1 MLSEEQQNELAAA
14 LEGLNLGEEPAAQAP
29 EPEPVEVQEE
39 ASEPVYES
47 EAPEEVALDASDET
61 DEVEGESGHNVP
73 YSRFSKVIAA
83 KNQYADEAETLRQEV
98 DRLRQAEQELETLR
112 RYNMNQP
119 QQTSSEESYDYDD
132 VDPYDK
138 RLAMLENRLVETER
152 EATIREH
159 MSQMEQQIATIQQEH
174 PNVDPIAL
182 LQHVQQ
188 NPDADLM
195 ELATSE
201 AARVA
206 EMRESVIAEYL
217 ESNPHLQQ
225 QAPATPPDVPPEVRN
240 KSNNGSRGFA
250 GSKSPSSWEDAHA
263 QARKAIEAAWT
274 G

>member
-1 MLSEEQQNELAAA
+1 MLSDEQQNELAAA
-14 LEGLNLGEEPAAQAP
+14 LEGLNLGEEPVAQAP

-39 ASEPVYES
+39 ASEPVHES

-61 DEVEGESGHNVP
+61 DEVEDESGHNVP

-217 ESNPHLQQ
+217 EANPHLQQ

-250 GSKSPSSWEDAHA
+250 GSQSPSSWEDAHA

>member
-14 LEGLNLGEEPAAQAP
+14 LEGLNLGEEPAAQVP
-29 EPEPVEVQEE
+29 EPEPVVVQEE
-39 ASEPVYES
+39 DSEPVYES
-47 EAPEEVALDASDET
+47 EAPDEVALDASDET
-61 DEVEGESGHNVP
+61 DEVEDESGHNVP

-217 ESNPHLQQ
+217 EANPNLQQ

-250 GSKSPSSWEDAHA
+250 GSQSPSSWEDAHA

>member
-1 MLSEEQQNELAAA
+1 MLSDEQQNELAAA
-14 LEGLNLGEEPAAQAP
+14 LEGLNLGEEPVAQAP

-39 ASEPVYES
+39 VSEPVHES
-47 EAPEEVALDASDET
+47 EAPEEVALEDSGDNE
-61 DEVEGESGHNVP
+61 EVEETGHNVP

-98 DRLRQAEQELETLR
+98 ERLKAKEQELETLR
-112 RYNMNQP
+112 RYNIQQP
-119 QQTSSEESYDYDD
+119 QQQHQEEESYSYDD
-132 VDPYDK
+132 TDPYDQRLQMLEG
-138 RLAMLENRLVETER
+138 RLAENER
-152 EATIREH
+152 EAKIREH
-159 MSQMEQQIATIQQEH
+159 MNEMEQQIATIQQEH

-182 LQHVQQ
+182 LQHVQN

-217 ESNPHLQQ
+217 EANPHLQT
-225 QAPATPPDVPPEVRN
+225 QAPATPPDVPPEVSN
-240 KSNNGSRGFA
+240 KSNTGSRGFA
-250 GSKSPSSWEDAHA
+250 GAQKPTTWEDAHA

>member
-39 ASEPVYES
+39 VSEPVHES
-47 EAPEEVALDASDET
+47 EAPEEVALEDSGDDE
-61 DEVEGESGHNVP
+61 EVEETGHNVP

-83 KNQYADEAETLRQEV
+83 KNQYADEADTLRQEV
-98 DRLRQAEQELETLR
+98 ERLKAKEQELETLR
-112 RYNMNQP
+112 RYNIQQP
-119 QQTSSEESYDYDD
+119 QQQYQEEESYNYDD
-132 VDPYDK
+132 TDPYDQRLQMLEG
-138 RLAMLENRLVETER
+138 RLAENER
-152 EATIREH
+152 EAKIREH
-159 MSQMEQQIATIQQEH
+159 MNEMEQQIAVIQQEH

-182 LQHVQQ
+182 LQHVQN

-217 ESNPHLQQ
+217 EANPHLQT
-225 QAPATPPDVPPEVRN
+225 QAPATPPDVPPEVSN
-240 KSNNGSRGFA
+240 KSNTGSRGFA
-250 GSKSPSSWEDAHA
+250 GARKPTTWEDAHA

>member
-1 MLSEEQQNELAAA
+1 MLSDEQQNELAAA
-14 LEGLNLGEEPAAQAP
+14 LEGLNLGEEPAAQVP

-39 ASEPVYES
+39 ASEPVHES

-61 DEVEGESGHNVP
+61 DEVEDESGHNVP

-217 ESNPHLQQ
+217 ESNPNLQQ

-250 GSKSPSSWEDAHA
+250 GSQSPSSWEDAHV

>member
-14 LEGLNLGEEPAAQAP
+14 LEGLNLGEEPAAQVP
-29 EPEPVEVQEE
+29 EPEPVVVQEE
-39 ASEPVYES
+39 DSEPVYES
-47 EAPEEVALDASDET
+47 EAPDEVALDASDET
-61 DEVEGESGHNVP
+61 DEVEDESGHNVP

-217 ESNPHLQQ
+217 EANPNLQQ

-250 GSKSPSSWEDAHA
+250 GSQSPSSWEDAHV

>member
-1 MLSEEQQNELAAA
+1 MLSDEQQNELAAA

-39 ASEPVYES
+39 ASEPVHES

-61 DEVEGESGHNVP
+61 DEVEDESGHNVP

-159 MSQMEQQIATIQQEH
+159 MSQMEQQIAVIQQEH

-182 LQHVQQ
+182 LQHVQH

-250 GSKSPSSWEDAHA
+250 GSQSPSSWEDAHA

>member
-1 MLSEEQQNELAAA
+1 MLSDEQQNELAAA

-39 ASEPVYES
+39 VSEPVHES
-47 EAPEEVALDASDET
+47 EAPEEVALEDSGDNE
-61 DEVEGESGHNVP
+61 EVEETGHNVP

-83 KNQYADEAETLRQEV
+83 KNQYADEADTLRQEV
-98 DRLRQAEQELETLR
+98 ERLKAKEQELETLR
-112 RYNMNQP
+112 RYNIQQP
-119 QQTSSEESYDYDD
+119 QQQYQEEESYNYDD
-132 VDPYDK
+132 TDPYDQRLQMLEG
-138 RLAMLENRLVETER
+138 RLAENER
-152 EATIREH
+152 EAKIREH
-159 MSQMEQQIATIQQEH
+159 MNEMEQQIAVIQQEH

-182 LQHVQQ
+182 LQHVQH

-206 EMRESVIAEYL
+206 ELRESVIAEYL
-217 ESNPHLQQ
+217 EANPHLQT
-225 QAPATPPDVPPEVRN
+225 QAPATPPDVPPEISN
-240 KSNNGSRGFA
+240 KSNTGSRGFA
-250 GSKSPSSWEDAHA
+250 GAQKPSTWEDAHA

>member
-1 MLSEEQQNELAAA
+1 MLSDEQQNELAAA

-39 ASEPVYES
+39 VSEPVHES
-47 EAPEEVALDASDET
+47 EAPEEVALEDSGDNE
-61 DEVEGESGHNVP
+61 EVEETGHNVP

-83 KNQYADEAETLRQEV
+83 KNQYADEADTLRQEV
-98 DRLRQAEQELETLR
+98 ERLKAKEQELETLR
-112 RYNMNQP
+112 RYNIQQP
-119 QQTSSEESYDYDD
+119 QQQYQEEESYNYDD
-132 VDPYDK
+132 TDPYDQRLQMLEG
-138 RLAMLENRLVETER
+138 RLAENER
-152 EATIREH
+152 EAKIREH
-159 MSQMEQQIATIQQEH
+159 MNEMEQQIAVIQQEH

-182 LQHVQQ
+182 LQHVQN

-217 ESNPHLQQ
+217 EANPHLQT
-225 QAPATPPDVPPEVRN
+225 QAPATPPDVPPEISN
-240 KSNNGSRGFA
+240 KSNTGSRGFA
-250 GSKSPSSWEDAHA
+250 GAQKPTTWEDAHA

>member
-39 ASEPVYES
+39 VSEPVHES
-47 EAPEEVALDASDET
+47 EAPEEVALEDSGDDE
-61 DEVEGESGHNVP
+61 EVEETGHNVP

-83 KNQYADEAETLRQEV
+83 KNQYADEADTLRQEV
-98 DRLRQAEQELETLR
+98 ERLKAKEQELETLR
-112 RYNMNQP
+112 RYNIQQP
-119 QQTSSEESYDYDD
+119 QQQYQEEESYNYDD
-132 VDPYDK
+132 TDPYDQRLQMLEG
-138 RLAMLENRLVETER
+138 RLAENER
-152 EATIREH
+152 EAKIREH
-159 MSQMEQQIATIQQEH
+159 MNEMEQQIAVIQQEH

-182 LQHVQQ
+182 LQHVQN

-217 ESNPHLQQ
+217 EANPHLQT
-225 QAPATPPDVPPEVRN
+225 QAPATPPDVPPEVSN
-240 KSNNGSRGFA
+240 KSNTGSRGFA
-250 GSKSPSSWEDAHA
+250 GAKKPTTWEDAHA

>member
-1 MLSEEQQNELAAA
+1 MLSDEQQNELAAA

-39 ASEPVYES
+39 VSEPVHES
-47 EAPEEVALDASDET
+47 EAPEEVALEDSGDNE
-61 DEVEGESGHNVP
+61 EVEETGHNVP

-83 KNQYADEAETLRQEV
+83 KNQYADEADTLRQEV
-98 DRLRQAEQELETLR
+98 ERLKAKEQELETLR
-112 RYNMNQP
+112 RYNIQQP
-119 QQTSSEESYDYDD
+119 QQQYQEEESYNYDD
-132 VDPYDK
+132 TDPYDQRLQMLEG
-138 RLAMLENRLVETER
+138 RLAENER
-152 EATIREH
+152 EAKIREH
-159 MSQMEQQIATIQQEH
+159 MNEMEQQIAVIQQEH

-182 LQHVQQ
+182 LQHVQN

-206 EMRESVIAEYL
+206 ELRESVIAEYL
-217 ESNPHLQQ
+217 EANPHLQT
-225 QAPATPPDVPPEVRN
+225 QAPATPPDVPPEISN
-240 KSNNGSRGFA
+240 KSNTGSRGFA
-250 GSKSPSSWEDAHA
+250 GAQKPSTWEDAHA

>member
-1 MLSEEQQNELAAA
+1 MLSDEQQNELAAA

-39 ASEPVYES
+39 VSEPVHES
-47 EAPEEVALDASDET
+47 EAPEEVALEDSGDNE
-61 DEVEGESGHNVP
+61 EVEETGHNVP

-83 KNQYADEAETLRQEV
+83 KNQYADEADTLRQEV
-98 DRLRQAEQELETLR
+98 ERLKAKEQELETLR
-112 RYNMNQP
+112 RYNIQQP
-119 QQTSSEESYDYDD
+119 QQQYQEEESYNYDD
-132 VDPYDK
+132 TDPYDQRLQMLEG
-138 RLAMLENRLVETER
+138 RLAENER
-152 EATIREH
+152 EAKIREH
-159 MSQMEQQIATIQQEH
+159 MNEMEQQIATIQQEH

-182 LQHVQQ
+182 LQHVQN

-206 EMRESVIAEYL
+206 ELRESVIAEYL
-217 ESNPHLQQ
+217 EANPHLQT
-225 QAPATPPDVPPEVRN
+225 QAPATPPDVPPEISN
-240 KSNNGSRGFA
+240 KSNTGSRGFA
-250 GSKSPSSWEDAHA
+250 GAQKPSTWEDAHA

>member
-1 MLSEEQQNELAAA
+1 MLSDEQQNELAAA

-39 ASEPVYES
+39 ASEPVHES

-61 DEVEGESGHNVP
+61 DEVEDESGHNVP

-217 ESNPHLQQ
+217 ESNPNLQQ

-250 GSKSPSSWEDAHA
+250 GSQSPSSWEDAHA

>member
-14 LEGLNLGEEPAAQAP
+14 LEGLNLGEEPAAQVP
-29 EPEPVEVQEE
+29 EPEPVVVQEE
-39 ASEPVYES
+39 DSEPVYES
-47 EAPEEVALDASDET
+47 EAPDEVALDASDET
-61 DEVEGESGHNVP
+61 DEVEDESGHNVP

-217 ESNPHLQQ
+217 EANPNLQQ

-250 GSKSPSSWEDAHA
+250 GSQRPASWEDAHA

>member
-1 MLSEEQQNELAAA
+1 MLSDEQQNELAAA
-14 LEGLNLGEEPAAQAP
+14 LEGLNLGEETAAQAP

-47 EAPEEVALDASDET
+47 EAPEEVALEDSGDDE
-61 DEVEGESGHNVP
+61 EVEETGHNVP

-98 DRLRQAEQELETLR
+98 ERLRAKEQELETLR
-112 RYNMNQP
+112 RYNIQQP
-119 QQTSSEESYDYDD
+119 QQQYQEEESYNYDD
-132 VDPYDK
+132 TDPYDQRLQMLEG
-138 RLAMLENRLVETER
+138 RLAENER
-152 EATIREH
+152 EAKIREH
-159 MSQMEQQIATIQQEH
+159 MNEMEQQIAVIQQEH

-182 LQHVQQ
+182 LQHVQH

-217 ESNPHLQQ
+217 EANPHLQT
-225 QAPATPPDVPPEVRN
+225 QAPATPPDVPPEVSN
-240 KSNNGSRGFA
+240 KSNTGSRGFA
-250 GSKSPSSWEDAHA
+250 GAQKPTTWEDAHA

>member
-61 DEVEGESGHNVP
+61 DEVEDESGHNVP

-250 GSKSPSSWEDAHA
+250 GSQSPSSWEDAHA

>member
-39 ASEPVYES
+39 VSEPVHES
-47 EAPEEVALDASDET
+47 EAPEEVALEDSGDDE
-61 DEVEGESGHNVP
+61 EVEETGHNVP

-83 KNQYADEAETLRQEV
+83 KNQYADEADTLRQEV
-98 DRLRQAEQELETLR
+98 ERLKAKEQELETLR
-112 RYNMNQP
+112 RYNIQQP
-119 QQTSSEESYDYDD
+119 QQQYQEEESYNYDD
-132 VDPYDK
+132 TDPYDQRLQMLEG
-138 RLAMLENRLVETER
+138 RLAENER
-152 EATIREH
+152 EAKIREH
-159 MSQMEQQIATIQQEH
+159 MNEMEQQIAVIQQEH

-182 LQHVQQ
+182 LQHVQH

-217 ESNPHLQQ
+217 EANPHLQT
-225 QAPATPPDVPPEVRN
+225 QAPATPPDVPPEVSN
-240 KSNNGSRGFA
+240 KSNTGSRGFA
-250 GSKSPSSWEDAHA
+250 GARKPTTWEDAHA